1 MVNDIIMQKYVLLK
15 PALSMEL
22 KSQSLLPFLLAL
34 FWNHCLAAKHLEK
47 LQLYIAC
54 IIKKSSKCPSKGSAT
69 WQTTP
74 AYCKLEPFMQYVAHV
89 YFQFLSVITQ
99 LEA

>member
-34 FWNHCLAAKHLEK
+34 FWNHCLAAKRLEK

-54 IIKKSSKCPSKGSAT
+54 S
-69 WQTTP
+69 
-74 AYCKLEPFMQYVAHV
+74 CKHNQEKQQM
-89 YFQFLSVITQ
+89 S
-99 LEA
+99 